1 MGLHMSIPEIRTYVE
16 NVVDSNKQY
25 FEYSPEEWNVP
36 VDYTLLVEVLQAQ
49 QDLGGVEA
57 GPLLVERLVPLQE
70 IEHLA

>member
-1 MGLHMSIPEIRTYVE
+1 MLIGMCI
-16 NVVDSNKQY
+16 
-25 FEYSPEEWNVP
+25 VP

-57 GPLLVERLVPLQE
+57 GPLLAERLVPLQE